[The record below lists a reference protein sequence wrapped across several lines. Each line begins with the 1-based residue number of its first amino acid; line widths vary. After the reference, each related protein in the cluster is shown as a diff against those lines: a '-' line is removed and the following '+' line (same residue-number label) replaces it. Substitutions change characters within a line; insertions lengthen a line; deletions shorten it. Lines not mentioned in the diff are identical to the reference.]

1 MSIVMKMKNKY
12 QEALDYIVKNS
23 CNKRVACN
31 ECDIQNIC
39 NSLAKSKVDTLQEL
53 VDKTTPKKPII
64 SYPMGDCYY
73 TCPCCGNLLIEK
85 RIIVSPSGKNLIK
98 NLSYCGRCCQ
108 AFDWSDED
116 GK

>member
-1 MSIVMKMKNKY
+1 MSIVMKMENKY
-12 QEALDYIVKNS
+12 QEAFKRIINDDYLNANGNQYDLDVKLIE
-23 CNKRVACN
+23 KLID
-31 ECDIQNIC
+31 E
-39 NSLAKSKVDTLQEL
+39 
-53 VDKTTPKKPII
+53 TTPQKPII

-98 NLSYCGRCCQ
+98 NLSYCDRCGREV
-108 AFDWSDED
+108 DWSGFD

>member
-12 QEALDYIVKNS
+12 QEALDRTKKVYEVICDELRSKELA
-23 CNKRVACN
+23 NKMNDDV
-31 ECDIQNIC
+31 E
-39 NSLAKSKVDTLQEL
+39 VLQEL
-53 VDKTTPKKPII
+53 VDKTKPQKPII

-85 RIIVSPSGKNLIK
+85 RIVISPSGKNLIK
-98 NLSYCGRCCQ
+98 NLSYCDRCGREMN
-108 AFDWSDED
+108 WSDID

>member
-12 QEALDYIVKNS
+12 QEAFKRIINDDYLNANGNQYDLDVKLIE
-23 CNKRVACN
+23 KLID
-31 ECDIQNIC
+31 E
-39 NSLAKSKVDTLQEL
+39 
-53 VDKTTPKKPII
+53 TTPQKPII

-98 NLSYCGRCCQ
+98 NLSYCNRCSQ
-108 AFDWSDED
+108 AFDWSDEND
-116 GK
+116 R